1 MRRFAPASRGAL
13 VTASLVVALGLL
25 ALPAAAAAQSGG
37 AAAPEASGGAAFGV
51 TAPPPRLVARAFALT
66 PATVRPGTTLTV
78 ALRIDG
84 PGREARMRVDLVRRG
99 SSRSAATLRLGRRP
113 VNRALRVRWT
123 PRLAPG
129 TYTARL
135 RASTVKLR
143 RHAQVTASAP
153 ALEVTAPV
161 KAKPKPAP
169 APTPAPTPPA
179 TSSRGVFPV
188 QGAYTFGG
196 PDARFGAARTG
207 HVHQG
212 QDLVADAGVPVV
224 SPRAG
229 VIHWVAYQAAG
240 AGHYVIVRG
249 DDGRDYA
256 FMHLQ
261 DGSITVVKGQSVA
274 AGQRLGLVGS
284 TGVSS
289 GPHLHF
295 EIWPDGWWADG
306 SSPIDPLPD
315 LLAWAAG

>member
-1 MRRFAPASRGAL
+1 MHRFVSLLAL
-13 VTASLVVALGLL
+13 LGLL
-25 ALPAAAAAQSGG
+25 ALPTAAVAQSGG
-37 AAAPEASGGAAFGV
+37 AAAPEPSGGASFGV
-51 TAPPPRLVARAFALT
+51 SAPAPRLVARAFALS
-66 PATVRPGTTLTV
+66 PATVRPGSTLTV

-84 PGREARMRVDLVRRG
+84 PGQFARMRVDLVPRG
-99 SSRSAATLRLGRRP
+99 GSRPAATLRLGRRP
-113 VNRALRVRWT
+113 VNRHLRVRWA

-135 RASTVKLR
+135 RATTVKLR
-143 RHAQVTASAP
+143 RQARVTASAP
-153 ALEVTAPV
+153 ALSVTAPV

-169 APTPAPTPPA
+169 PPQPAPTPPA

-212 QDLVADAGVPVV
+212 QDLVAAAGVPVV
-224 SPRAG
+224 APRAG

-240 AGHYVIVRG
+240 AGHYVILSG

-256 FMHLQ
+256 FMHLL
-261 DGSITVVKGQSVA
+261 DGSVAVVKGQSVA

-284 TGVSS
+284 TGVST

>member
-1 MRRFAPASRGAL
+1 
-13 VTASLVVALGLL
+13 
-25 ALPAAAAAQSGG
+25 
-37 AAAPEASGGAAFGV
+37 
-51 TAPPPRLVARAFALT
+51 
-66 PATVRPGTTLTV
+66 
-78 ALRIDG
+78 
-84 PGREARMRVDLVRRG
+84 
-99 SSRSAATLRLGRRP
+99 
-113 VNRALRVRWT
+113 
-123 PRLAPG
+123 
-129 TYTARL
+129 
-135 RASTVKLR
+135 VKLR

-240 AGHYVIVRG
+240 AGHYVIVSG
-249 DDGRDYA
+249 DGLALDHRDRA
-256 FMHLQ
+256 ILQ
-261 DGSITVVKGQSVA
+261 VHEGVVAPVVA